1 MPFVLVIIGAI
12 LIIAAVRNTHGE
24 LAAALETDIPGY
36 AKWAAAL
43 FGVGAIGWIPGFQ
56 GISRMLLALVVVV
69 LVLTNYRQ
77 ILAGFTALASPPQ
90 AAQAPATPAAT
101 YASTTG
107 NTQNITPAVASGG
120 HLPANANA
128 PGNTGHALPSLQSL
142 AASAGGSALGSAAVS
157 ALMSI

>member
-24 LAAALETDIPGY
+24 LATALEADIPGY
-36 AKWAAAL
+36 AKWAAAF
-43 FGVGAIGWIPGFQ
+43 FGVGALGWIPGFQ

-90 AAQAPATPAAT
+90 AAQAPASPAAT

-107 NTQNITPAVASGG
+107 NPQAITPAVASGG

-128 PGNTGHALPSLQSL
+128 PGNTGHALPALQSI
-142 AASAGGSALGSAAVS
+142 AGSALGSAAVT